1 MLQALIPQLIPIL
14 GSAVEKVIPDNVSQT
29 RLRQEME
36 KALVDNA
43 NAINLETIKTNQ
55 IGAAHKSVFVAGW
68 RPAIGWSCA
77 AGIGWLV
84 VGAPIMQYVTAL
96 AGVEVPVPTIPKD
109 LLLELTFAM
118 LGMAGLRSFEK
129 LKGLT
134 K

>member
-1 MLQALIPQLIPIL
+1 
-14 GSAVEKVIPDNVSQT
+14 
-29 RLRQEME
+29 
-36 KALVDNA
+36 
-43 NAINLETIKTNQ
+43 
-55 IGAAHKSVFVAGW
+55 
-68 RPAIGWSCA
+68 
-77 AGIGWLV
+77 
-84 VGAPIMQYVTAL
+84 MQYITAL

>member
-1 MLQALIPQLIPIL
+1 MIQALIPQLIPIL
-14 GSAVEKVIPDNVSQT
+14 GSAIEKVVPDNVSKA
-29 RLRQEME
+29 RLQQEME

-55 IGAAHKSVFVAGW
+55 IEAGHKSVFVSGW

-77 AGIGWLV
+77 AGIAWLV
-84 VGAPIMQYVTAL
+84 VGAPIAQYAMNL
-96 AGVEVPVPTIPKD
+96 AGVVAEVPTIPKD

>member
-1 MLQALIPQLIPIL
+1 MIQALIPQLLPIISGVL
-14 GSAVEKVIPDNVSQT
+14 EKTVPDSGTKT
-29 RLRQEME
+29 RVKGEIE

-55 IGAAHKSVFVAGW
+55 IEAGHKSVFVSGW

-77 AGIGWLV
+77 AGIAWLV
-84 VGAPIMQYVTAL
+84 VGAPIAQYAMNL
-96 AGVEVPVPTIPKD
+96 AGVVAEVPTIPKD